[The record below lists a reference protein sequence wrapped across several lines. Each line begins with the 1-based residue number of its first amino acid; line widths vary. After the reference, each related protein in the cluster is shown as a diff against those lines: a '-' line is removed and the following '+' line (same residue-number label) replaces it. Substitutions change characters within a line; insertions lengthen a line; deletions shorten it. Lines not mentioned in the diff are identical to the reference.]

1 MARDKYSTQIAR
13 FDGRNVFVEVL
24 NNAFQIGKVQMNF
37 IEYDGST
44 NKQKRKLDL
53 FMDIGKALVLS
64 QDILSGKLAK
74 TIELAKR
81 DGTFEGKAVN
91 DYTSYFT
98 DMGGQNEEKV
108 KRNLAKLSKDYSWL
122 TEGMALSKQFKIQA
136 GKKIPWIFRA
146 EYGVGETNS
155 TGLIVPKGM
164 AKESINIP
172 LTDENIK
179 EFAIIVQMHIQA
191 YFNQFYVKYNKELFP
206 NDKVNVYKPTE
217 K

>member
-13 FDGRNVFVEVL
+13 FDGKNVFVEVL

-37 IEYDGST
+37 IEYDGT
-44 NKQKRKLDL
+44 TKKQTKKLDL

-74 TIELAKR
+74 TIEIAKR
-81 DGTFEGKAVN
+81 EGTFDGKAVN
-91 DYTSYFT
+91 DYTCYFI
-98 DMGGQNEEKV
+98 DMGGQNEERV
-108 KRNLAKLSKDYSWL
+108 KRNLAKLGKNHSWL

-136 GKKIPWIFRA
+136 GKRVPWIFRA

-179 EFAIIVQMHIQA
+179 EFAIIIQMHIQA

-206 NDKVNVYKPTE
+206 NDKINVYNPT
-217 K
+217 KK